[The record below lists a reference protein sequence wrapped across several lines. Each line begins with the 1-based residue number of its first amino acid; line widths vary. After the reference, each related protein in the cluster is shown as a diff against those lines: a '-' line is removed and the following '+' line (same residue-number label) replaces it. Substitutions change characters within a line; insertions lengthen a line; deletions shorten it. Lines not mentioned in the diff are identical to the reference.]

1 MCYAR
6 KCNPRRTMVS
16 VRQMYW
22 NSRDVCGWN
31 FVQKTKNNNPSSYDF
46 FPEETE
52 HGIRIVGILSLPHG
66 KSTIWDIA
74 TNPDIDIMPL
84 KVGSCNN
91 DSGQSNIYEYIES
104 IICLQ

>member
-1 MCYAR
+1 
-6 KCNPRRTMVS
+6 MVS

-31 FVQKTKNNNPSSYDF
+31 FVQKNNNPSSYDF

-52 HGIRIVGILSLPHG
+52 HGTRIVGILSSPHG

-74 TNPDIDIMPL
+74 TNPDIV

-91 DSGQSNIYEYIES
+91 DSGQSNI
-104 IICLQ
+104 

>member
-1 MCYAR
+1 MQSQTNNGICQTNVLEFKR
-6 KCNPRRTMVS
+6 CMRMEFCS
-16 VRQMYW
+16 
-22 NSRDVCGWN
+22 
-31 FVQKTKNNNPSSYDF
+31 KNNNPSSYDF

-84 KVGSCNN
+84 KVESCNN